1 MASIPGEV
9 RSYLSTN
16 DSLVRAAL
24 AEQFPDLQETL
35 ADPETRDAVLAWL
48 AGDDAWE
55 AANAH
60 FTMNALRYLQGKATQ
75 AEAQTVRPFLLHT
88 DPNVRLA
95 AYEFLL
101 TLYFPDK
108 NPEALL
114 QLLQN
119 MLSDELEMVRAS
131 AARYIKQSAVTPEL
145 ERFLQ
150 RWQKTAQDKGWAD
163 TESYE
168 LVERLL
174 EA

>member
-1 MASIPGEV
+1 MASIPVEV

-16 DSLVRAAL
+16 DSLIRAVL

-35 ADPETRDAVLAWL
+35 ADPETREAVLEWL
-48 AGDDAWE
+48 ESDDAWE
-55 AANAH
+55 AANTH
-60 FTMNALRYLQGKATQ
+60 FAMNALRYLQGKATQ

-88 DPNVRLA
+88 NPSVRLT

-119 MLSDELEMVRAS
+119 MLSDDQEMVRAS
-131 AARYIKQSAVTPEL
+131 AARYIRQSAVTPEL
-145 ERFLQ
+145 KRFLQ
-150 RWQKTAQDKGWAD
+150 RWQKTAEDRGWAD

-174 EA
+174 QE